1 MKAIKTFAIALVAS
15 LSLSNPL
22 IAGSADFAGIFGG
35 IQASIV
41 GATVDGTHSSGSE
54 NLNAANISVNKG
66 GVGKIVPIAGIEA
79 GFNLPL
85 GDIFFLGI
93 GGTLVSGSGTLAKSN
108 DGASE
113 ADIAIEARDAETWFI
128 QPSVSLFDNSAMY
141 VKWGTTSIAVEAV
154 GDVTNVSKFD
164 LNGDMYGVGMLTQF
178 NSGIYVRAEAS
189 ATSFDQFK
197 VEGVAA
203 SSDATLEGNPMIAS
217 GSLSLGYK
225 F

>member
-22 IAGSADFAGIFGG
+22 IAGSADFAGIYGG

-41 GATVDGTHSSGSE
+41 GAAVDGTHTSSTD
-54 NLNAANISVNKG
+54 NLVSSNIGVNKG
-66 GVGKIVPIAGIEA
+66 GVGKVIPIAGFEA
-79 GFNLPL
+79 GFNLPM
-85 GDIFFLGI
+85 GDVFFLGV
-93 GGTLVSGSGTLAKSN
+93 GANLVSGSGTLAQS
-108 DGASE
+108 DEDAGE
-113 ADIAIEARDAETWFI
+113 ANISIEARDAQTWYI

-141 VKWGTTSIAVEAV
+141 VKWGTTAINLEAV
-154 GDVTNVSKFD
+154 GDVTNAAKFD
-164 LNGDMYGVGMLTQF
+164 LDGNLYGIGMLTQF

-189 ATSFDQFK
+189 ATSFDSFQFT
-197 VEGVAA
+197 GVGEA
-203 SSDATLEGNPMIAS
+203 STAILEGNPTIAA

>member
-41 GATVDGTHSSGSE
+41 GATVDGTHTSSTD
-54 NLNAANISVNKG
+54 NLIASNIGVNKG
-66 GVGKIVPIAGIEA
+66 GVGAIVPIAGFEA

-85 GDIFFLGI
+85 GDVFFLGV
-93 GGTLVSGSGTLAKSN
+93 GATYASGSGTLAQSKE
-108 DGASE
+108 DAGE
-113 ADIAIEARDAETWFI
+113 ANISIEARDAETWFI

-141 VKWGTTSIAVEAV
+141 VKWGTTAINLEAV
-154 GDVTNVSKFD
+154 GDVTNAAKFD
-164 LNGDMYGVGMLTQF
+164 LDGDMYGIGMLTQF

-189 ATSFDQFK
+189 ATSFDQFQFT
-197 VEGVAA
+197 GVGQA
-203 SSDATLEGNPMIAS
+203 STAILEGNPTIAG